1 MDLSLPGTKIAIE
14 ADGPTHIARTDPSRM
29 LGATA
34 MKRRHLTQLGW
45 HVINVSF
52 QVGAWRWG
60 LVGFEGGKGN
70 DKLPPNAARL
80 AFYQR

>member
-52 QVGAWRWG
+52 QVGACGGDKEGRG
-60 LVGFEGGKGN
+60 LEGFSGDQSN
-70 DKLPPNAARL
+70 KLQGVA
-80 AFYQR
+80 